1 MQKTWLTRS
10 LALSFFLFL
19 MTSWTNSIAQEAEYT
34 LAHEDVFGKLRR
46 PPVEFSHDLHS
57 ESLESEGCMV
67 CHHVP
72 DEKSG
77 RLVYVEGE
85 EFSCKECHE
94 QRQKDQSP
102 ALREAYHGNCTVCHR
117 RLIKAGRTQSG
128 PTTCGGCHVK
138 Q

>member
-10 LALSFFLFL
+10 LALSFILIL
-19 MTSWTNSIAQEAEYT
+19 MTSLTNSIAQEAEYT

-46 PPVEFSHDLHS
+46 PPVEFSHDIHS
-57 ESLESEGCMV
+57 EALESEGCMV

-102 ALREAYHGNCTVCHR
+102 A
-117 RLIKAGRTQSG
+117 
-128 PTTCGGCHVK
+128 
-138 Q
+138 